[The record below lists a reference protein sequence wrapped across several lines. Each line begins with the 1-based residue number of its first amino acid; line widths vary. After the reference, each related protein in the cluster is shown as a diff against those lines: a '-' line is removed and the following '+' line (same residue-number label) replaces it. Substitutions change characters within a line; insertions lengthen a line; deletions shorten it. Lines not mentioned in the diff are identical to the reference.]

1 MDFIDYRKALGI
13 SFCAKDKN
21 DLFIKRVGV
30 YMQSEESIPF
40 EEKDEID
47 LSYMIGEEYLLADI
61 NPFDI
66 KMGNDPIGL
75 QRAWLYLSKHTDSF
89 EDFLSCL
96 VALINTYGG
105 KKSDKKDILSNVK
118 KALNDSHIEFE
129 LIEDTDG
136 VFIFP
141 KGAKELD
148 DALVSAPLE
157 WLRYYPNSRKEWISA
172 LKDYANLTDDK
183 ASDVADKFRKALERF
198 LQEFFGKTKS
208 LENLKSEYGAYLKA
222 RGVPSEISN
231 NFETLQKSYTDFM
244 NNYAKHHNKT
254 SRNVLEY
261 IMYQTGNIIRLLITL
276 KQEENNDVD
285 LYTRDK

>member
-1 MDFIDYRKALGI
+1 MKYVDYREKLGI
-13 SFCAKDKN
+13 GFNDADKTKMLFNKIIEFLKKANNDYTLLYTLFGNEDAVYLFSQMVGENTCYDDYRDIINSFRKETSIAGIISKFIVLVNISTPKGAN
-21 DLFIKRVGV
+21 FLIDLLKK
-30 YMQSEESIPF
+30 YLESLNIPY
-40 EEKDEID
+40 ELIKDE
-47 LSYMIGEEYLLADI
+47 
-61 NPFDI
+61 
-66 KMGNDPIGL
+66 
-75 QRAWLYLSKHTDSF
+75 
-89 EDFLSCL
+89 
-96 VALINTYGG
+96 
-105 KKSDKKDILSNVK
+105 
-118 KALNDSHIEFE
+118 
-129 LIEDTDG
+129 DG
-136 VFIFP
+136 YFIFP

-148 DALVSAPLE
+148 YALVSEPLE
-157 WLRYYPNSRKEWISA
+157 WLSEYPQTQKEWIEA
-172 LKDYANLTDDK
+172 LKVYANLTDDN

-198 LQEFFGKTKS
+198 FQEFFGKTKS